1 MVKKRRDVCKKMPVS
16 ILKITNIGIK
26 IAIFVSTYKMRR
38 PENGWFLSEEDSLGG
53 IHYE

>member
-1 MVKKRRDVCKKMPVS
+1 MIV
-16 ILKITNIGIK
+16 N
-26 IAIFVSTYKMRR
+26 AYKMRR